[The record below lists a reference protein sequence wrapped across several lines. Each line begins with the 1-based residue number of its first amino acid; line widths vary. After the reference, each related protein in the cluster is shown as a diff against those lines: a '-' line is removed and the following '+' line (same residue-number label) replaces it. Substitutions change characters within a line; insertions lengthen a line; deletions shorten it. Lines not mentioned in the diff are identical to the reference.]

1 MYNAWKRF
9 EIAYGDIDILVVARD
24 PGDIKRWR
32 KARQVIQRL
41 QGKKSKVRFKVPSIS
56 RKWIVGRLVKV
67 TQDTFIILSKRGFD
81 RMPLSSLTDFEV
93 SIGRRRQTVKGL
105 LIGVAGATIVPYAFF
120 WDELRENKN
129 DRYAGAGA
137 EVLVFMMLSTTILS
151 TLIGF
156 MIKSDRWVKVPPQRV
171 NLSISPTPTRG
182 LRAVLS
188 FNF

>member
-1 MYNAWKRF
+1 MEKADRRGSHRNVTGEIDLLKLRKGWYAYVVYTSEGAKRTITGEIIDKDEGRIMIKSKYNAWKRF
-9 EIAYGDIDILVVARD
+9 EIAYGDIGIVVVARD

-67 TQDTFIILSKRGFD
+67 SPDTFRIFTERGSEYV
-81 RMPLSSLTDFEV
+81 PHSQISNLEV

-120 WDELRENKN
+120 WT
-129 DRYAGAGA
+129 
-137 EVLVFMMLSTTILS
+137 S
-151 TLIGF
+151 
-156 MIKSDRWVKVPPQRV
+156 
-171 NLSISPTPTRG
+171 
-182 LRAVLS
+182 
-188 FNF
+188 